1 MRPNTPVFSCLSLSA
16 CKKKK
21 VGIQPFGSEF
31 SKGSLCSLSSRSDKT
46 KRFEPV
52 SPSTHTHR
60 GIENKT
66 CIFAAKP
73 RAEGDML
80 PEFKKYEN
88 KNKCCTIA
96 ARQTAEGDMFKKSHK
111 MPTHELHFPSS
122 TAGGSARPF
131 SGRPHGARDDVI
143 NVRQQR
149 GGSVWGPSLCPHS
162 QLARMRGSSVGFSN
176 SFTGIQTTI
185 CHKTASFQRGNYVCG
200 RGRIGPGFDGRN
212 RNPSEQTGNQSGARG
227 GEPSGFLLP
236 LFRSSKER
244 RLSPPPYFGSTHIK
258 HAPKKVLIQNVDT
271 QGTLSI
277 DSPKRLVCDNRPGRR
292 ILSHRHLPL
301 SQEIPQVCIP
311 GHSIRISNYTVRAIF
326 SSEGFYQ
333 MCGGS
338 SVPAEG
344 QGNKNIVLHRRLS
357 DMLVIKGASHKG
369 RRDGPESPQ
378 RFGFQ
383 NKHDKEPVSA
393 LSANGISGAQFKLP
407 IVSSHIDGRENSVFH
422 TMSRPFSEGKSGS
435 VQAVLANVGAYGFS
449 DRRGTFGASQNEG
462 FPALDRAFTS
472 VLSPASQ
479 PTSEN
484 RSYVRRSAQT
494 LGEPYDAQD
503 GDSPRGGV
511 VQGNHDDRRIV
522 KGLGSNLNGQSGE
535 RRVAATADAQ
545 THKLF
550 GAISSVVSTE
560 TLSEFPQRSA
570 CFSENRQLHSG
581 CLHQPTGGHTLS
593 STASVGRETDRV
605 ERHTTSISQSNPRSG
620 GFKQGG
626 RFTVQGKPSL
636 RGVETPSSGGEPVM
650 AEVRSGCRRSLR
662 LARKRSM
669 PSVLLS
675 GGRKC
680 TAGCGCSSPPMAK
693 CASVCVS
700 PSKLNLPHSS
710 QSEGTMSVTNSDSP
724 ALAIST
730 LGGRDSSTLVRSA
743 VAPPPTEGPP
753 VSGGGG
759 NLPSSSRHVSPL
771 GLARE
776 RWNLNAA
783 GLPSS
788 VINTIQSARASS
800 TRTLYG
806 NKWRVFEG
814 WCERRVVIPFQCSVK
829 DILCFLQDLL
839 DKGKAFSTIKVYLA
853 AISACHIGFGEKSAG
868 QHPLI
873 SRFMKGA
880 RRIRPVSKQMVP
892 LWDLP
897 IVLEALSQHPFE
909 PIEAV
914 SLKYLSLKTALLL
927 ALVTA
932 KRVSDLHALSVSPS
946 CLQFA
951 PGLTKVS
958 FRPNPAFVPKVME
971 SAYRCPATELA
982 AFHPPPFSSPED
994 QKLNALCPV
1003 RALQVYVE
1011 RTAGFR
1017 TCDQLFVSWA
1027 TPHIGKPL
1035 SRQRL
1040 SHWIVEAISVA
1051 YSSRGLQPPR
1061 GLRAHSTRGMATSWA
1076 LFRGV
1081 SVQDICSAASWAT
1094 PHTFVRFYRLDVSE
1108 PSLAHAVLGAGNSI
1122 PILR

>member
-1 MRPNTPVFSCLSLSA
+1 MSV
-16 CKKKK
+16 
-21 VGIQPFGSEF
+21 
-31 SKGSLCSLSSRSDKT
+31 
-46 KRFEPV
+46 
-52 SPSTHTHR
+52 
-60 GIENKT
+60 
-66 CIFAAKP
+66 
-73 RAEGDML
+73 AEG
-80 PEFKKYEN
+80 ES
-88 KNKCCTIA
+88 
-96 ARQTAEGDMFKKSHK
+96 ARVLTAEIETLLSKQAIRVVHEEESRQGFYSRYFVVPKK
-111 MPTHELHFPSS
+111 
-122 TAGGSARPF
+122 GGSALRPILDL
-131 SGRPHGARDDVI
+131 RILNMHLRKY
-143 NVRQQR
+143 
-149 GGSVWGPSLCPHS
+149 
-162 QLARMRGSSVGFSN
+162 
-176 SFTGIQTTI
+176 SF
-185 CHKTASFQRGNYVCG
+185 KM
-200 RGRIGPGFDGRN
+200 
-212 RNPSEQTGNQSGARG
+212 
-227 GEPSGFLLP
+227 L
-236 LFRSSKER
+236 
-244 RLSPPPYFGSTHIK
+244 TH
-258 HAPKKVLIQNVDT
+258 KVLCQSIRPNDWFVTIDLSDAYFHIDIYPSHRKFLRFAYR
-271 QGTLSI
+271 GTAYEFQTIPFGLSLAPRVFTKCVEAALFPLRDRGI
-277 DSPKRLVCDNRPGRR
+277 R
-292 ILSHRHLPL
+292 ILSYIDDYLICSSSRE
-301 SQEIPQVCIP
+301 QAIKDAE
-311 GHSIRISNYTVRAIF
+311 TVL
-326 SSEGFYQ
+326 
-333 MCGGS
+333 
-338 SVPAEG
+338 
-344 QGNKNIVLHRRLS
+344 NHLS
-357 DMLVIKGASHKG
+357 DLGFRINMIKSRLVPSQQTAYLGLNLNSLSYRVTLTEERIASFT
-369 RRDGPESPQ
+369 Q
-378 RFGFQ
+378 CLARFQ
-383 NKHDKEPVSA
+383 
-393 LSANGISGAQFKLP
+393 
-407 IVSSHIDGRENSVFH
+407 
-422 TMSRPFSEGKSGS
+422 GKSGS
-435 VQAVLANVGAYGFS
+435 VQAVLANAGAYGFS

-484 RSYVRRSAQT
+484 RSYVRRSTQT

-545 THKLF
+545 THKFF

-560 TLSEFPQRSA
+560 TLSEFPQWSA

-650 AEVRSGCRRSLR
+650 AKVRSGCRRSLR

-693 CASVCVS
+693 RASVCVS
-700 PSKLNLPHSS
+700 PSELNLPHSS
-710 QSEGTMSVTNSDSP
+710 QSEVTISVTNSDSP

-753 VSGGGG
+753 VSGGGGG

-880 RRIRPVSKQMVP
+880 CRIRPVSKQMVP

-982 AFHPPPFSSPED
+982 AFHPPPFSSPEY

-1094 PHTFVRFYRLDVSE
+1094 LHTFVRFYRLDVSE